1 MSTFL
6 SPATGN
12 LVRKEEENSAWGDV
26 RVNRDEKCTEHSDTD
41 LFYCHMFMYT

>member
-12 LVRKEEENSAWGDV
+12 LVGKRKRTVQGGEE
-26 RVNRDEKCTEHSDTD
+26 RVKRDPKCTEHPDASV
-41 LFYCHMFMYT
+41 LL